1 MQIYRYKIQK
11 KMTLIIKKTF
21 RENFPKSLQVLNKL

>member
-11 KMTLIIKKTF
+11 KNDFNHKK
-21 RENFPKSLQVLNKL
+21 NFSGKFPEKLTSIN

>member
-21 RENFPKSLQVLNKL
+21 RENFPEKFTSIN